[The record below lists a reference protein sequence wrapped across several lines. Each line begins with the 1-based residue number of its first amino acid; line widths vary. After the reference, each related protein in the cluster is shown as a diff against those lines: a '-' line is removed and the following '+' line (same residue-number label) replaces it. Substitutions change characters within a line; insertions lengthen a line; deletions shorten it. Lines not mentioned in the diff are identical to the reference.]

1 MISALLLGIAT
12 AGTCW
17 AGSRSLRQGLA
28 ALLLVGYVYGIVRAN
43 LADTY
48 AYLLFD
54 GAVLGLYAAQLWRPL
69 AAQDRHRLHNLRLW
83 LILLVGWP
91 VLLFLLYRTD
101 DPLVELVGLRSNIF
115 LLPFLFLGAR
125 LRNNDV
131 RYLATVVAFLNIG
144 ATILGAVEFFVGV
157 DAFFPKNEIT
167 EIIFKSRDLVGW
179 TAYRIPSS
187 FSSSHAFA
195 GTLVVTLPLLVGAW
209 VQRDTDKWE
218 SYIFP
223 AAIVA
228 SLLGVF
234 MAAARQH
241 MITAALLVVV
251 ITFTGQLQ
259 RKHWIKW
266 AVVVLAVAYVVAG
279 DARLQRFSTL
289 ADTELVSERITNS
302 VNRDFFQL
310 MADHPM
316 GNGLAGGGTS
326 IPYFLR
332 DRARP
337 AIGLENEYAR
347 IMLEQGIPGLFIW
360 AVFIFWV
367 LLRRPGVRRSPWHVS
382 RTLAWWTACA
392 AFGSAFIGTGMLTS
406 VPQSAIFLL
415 TTGWIS
421 VPAAADDLAIPVFA
435 EPRAPIPARRDRRM
449 APAALR

>member
-1 MISALLLGIAT
+1 MT
-12 AGTCW
+12 
-17 AGSRSLRQGLA
+17 
-28 ALLLVGYVYGIVRAN
+28 
-43 LADTY
+43 
-48 AYLLFD
+48 
-54 GAVLGLYAAQLWRPL
+54 
-69 AAQDRHRLHNLRLW
+69 
-83 LILLVGWP
+83 
-91 VLLFLLYRTD
+91 
-101 DPLVELVGLRSNIF
+101 
-115 LLPFLFLGAR
+115 
-125 LRNNDV
+125 
-131 RYLATVVAFLNIG
+131 AFLNIG

-157 DAFFPKNEIT
+157 DAFFPNNEIT

-218 SYIFP
+218 SYLFP
-223 AAIVA
+223 TAIVA

-241 MITAALLVVV
+241 MITAAALVIV

-259 RKHWIKW
+259 RKHWVKW
-266 AVVVLAVAYVVAG
+266 LVVVAAVAYVVAG

-310 MADHPM
+310 MADYPL

-337 AIGLENEYAR
+337 AVGLENEYAR
-347 IMLEQGIPGLFIW
+347 IMLEEGIPGLFIW

-367 LLRRPGVRRSPWHVS
+367 LLRRPGTRRTPWQVS

-392 AFGSAFIGTGMLTS
+392 AFTGAFIGTGMLTS

-415 TTGWIS
+415 TTGWIA
-421 VPAAADDLAIPVFA
+421 VPTAGDDLAVPVFA
-435 EPRAPIPARRDRRM
+435 EPRVRIPARRDRRLM
-449 APAALR
+449 PVALR